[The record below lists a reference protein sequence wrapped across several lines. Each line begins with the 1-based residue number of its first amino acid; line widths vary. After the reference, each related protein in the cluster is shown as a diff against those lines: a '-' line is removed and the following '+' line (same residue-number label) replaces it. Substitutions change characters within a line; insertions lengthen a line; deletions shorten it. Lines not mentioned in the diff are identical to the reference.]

1 MQDLTKC
8 SPTGRD
14 CIEKNSAKNFNC
26 SFSCEGIY
34 ADIQWKRDEEMT
46 YEIDKEKYAML
57 SSEYQN
63 FKRENV
69 EIFTFNSSAPM
80 GMFGEQILK

>member
-34 ADIQWKRDEEMT
+34 ADIQWRRDEEMT
-46 YEIDKEKYAML
+46 FEIDKDKYTIL

-69 EIFTFNSSAPM
+69 KHFRFSSESSQND
-80 GMFGEQILK
+80 FGKQILK

>member
-69 EIFTFNSSAPM
+69 EIFRFDSSSPM
-80 GMFGEQILK
+80 GMFGEQICQ